1 MPWRKR
7 GIKGR
12 CGVGKE
18 VGAKGKKGRVQKEKG
33 KQSCKKRVASATRFA
48 TLAPPEP
55 RPPKPARRSDPGTR
69 GRYEAG
75 LEAWGSHAGLRPE
88 SFTVKKQHER
98 EAHRRQ
104 KQKRARL
111 RTVELRTDT
120 R

>member
-55 RPPKPARRSDPGTR
+55 RPPKPARRSE
-69 GRYEAG
+69 YEAG
-75 LEAWGSHAGLRPE
+75 LEAWGSHAGPRPE
-88 SFTVKKQHER
+88 SFTVKQNAK

-104 KQKRARL
+104 QQKRAPIAGRSN
-111 RTVELRTDT
+111 
-120 R
+120 